1 MLYKKYTARILQF
14 LGFSDDEYDVVTN
27 LANNGAA
34 KISSWTSQQPQP
46 SEEEL
51 LAAWNE
57 MTSEPVVLKKQK
69 ASKIDSLK
77 QDIHQAIIDKYSIP
91 TQLNIFNLMEG
102 YSQQQLDEMKVFI
115 NEQRKKQQ
123 ELEKKI
129 SECTTLEELSKV
141 VI

>member
-69 ASKIDSLK
+69 ASKIDSL
-77 QDIHQAIIDKYSIP
+77 
-91 TQLNIFNLMEG
+91 MEG